1 MSEQVREGIRDSRGV
16 SKNKTLTKQI
26 FVWWICTYCIWS
38 VVSRAKQTI
47 SL

>member
-26 FVWWICTYCIWS
+26 FV
-38 VVSRAKQTI
+38 
-47 SL
+47 